1 MYSNEKNPGVNWK
14 DIIIKVVFVFLFVLL
29 LMWLFKKSTPNMT
42 PFYSNVFRENI
53 KYMQDAAES
62 YYTNERLPKNIGD
75 TAEITLG
82 EMIRKNMILEFV
94 DKDGNECDKEASYV
108 QVVKNKNDYTLKVN
122 LVCPTEKNFVE
133 KTLGCYDYCE
143 DCDKEEM
150 ETEYQFKQATSKTN
164 VSYTCPSGGTLKDGV
179 CYVYG
184 NSSYKAT
191 EVTSASEYY
200 CPNGGTLKN
209 GKCYVTKEES
219 HAATE
224 TTKTGVYYCK
234 DGDILDGKV
243 CRTSNNSTYTAY
255 TRTIYEGG
263 YYCPEGGELWG
274 SKCYV
279 TDSYNDVKTAT
290 YNYSCPSGYTLSG
303 TKCVKK
309 VTNNGNSYNATKT
322 GGTQTTSYNSNYLKY
337 GKIRSEKPLSG
348 RTLIKTAQEYTCNN
362 HSACPIK
369 KIFYYYA
376 SYSCSKGKLTTQNGK
391 YTCEITTTSQ
401 VKYTCPYGGT
411 LNGTIC
417 KVAGS
422 TSTVSVDANRDY
434 SCPSGYSLS
443 GTKCYKR
450 IYNEYTYRATWE
462 DEETERYCNSG
473 DTLKGNTCYTTKE
486 TTYNAYITKGET
498 VYTCSSGEKLN
509 GKLCYKTVT
518 SSYNA
523 SKKTGTKTLSCP
535 SGGTLNS
542 KTSTCNSSVL
552 KSKYNATKVSKVSNG
567 YIYKWSTSE
576 TLEGWERTGATRQ
589 VAKTK

>member
-108 QVVKNKNDYTLKVN
+108 QVVKNKNDYALKVN

-150 ETEYQFKQATSKTN
+150 ETEYQFRQATSKTT
-164 VSYTCPSGGTLKDGV
+164 VSYTCPNGGTLKDGV

-184 NSSYKAT
+184 TNSYKAT
-191 EVTSASEYY
+191 EVTSAGEYY
-200 CPNGGTLKN
+200 CPNGTLKD
-209 GKCYVTKEES
+209 GKCYVAKEES

-234 DGDILDGKV
+234 DGDTLDGKI
-243 CRTSNNSTYTAY
+243 CRTSKNSTYTAY
-255 TRTIYEGG
+255 TRTVNEGG
-263 YYCPEGGELWG
+263 YYCPDGGDLWG

-279 TDSYNDVKTAT
+279 SESYNDVKNATA
-290 YNYSCPSGYTLSG
+290 NYSCPSGYTLSG

-309 VTNNGNSYNATKT
+309 VTSDPTSINATKT

-337 GKIRSEKPLSG
+337 SLVKYDEPQSG
-348 RTLIKTAQEYTCNN
+348 RTYVKTAQEYTCNN

-369 KIFYYYA
+369 KTFYYYA
-376 SYSCSKGKLTTQNGK
+376 SYSCSKGTLTTQNGK
-391 YTCEITTTSQ
+391 YTCKITTTSQ
-401 VKYTCPYGGT
+401 IKYTCPTGYS
-411 LNGTIC
+411 LNGTKC
-417 KVAGS
+417 VKPGS
-422 TSTVSVDANRDY
+422 TSTVSVDATKNY
-434 SCPSGYSLS
+434 TCPSGYSLS
-443 GTKCYKR
+443 GTKCYKKV
-450 IYNEYTYRATWE
+450 YDEYSYRATWE

-523 SKKTGTKTLSCP
+523 SKTTGTKKLICPGGETLD
-535 SGGTLNS
+535 S

>member
-143 DCDKEEM
+143 DCDKEEKA
-150 ETEYQFKQATSKTN
+150 TEYQFKQATSKTN

-234 DGDILDGKV
+234 DGDILDGKI
-243 CRTSNNSTYTAY
+243 CRTSKNSTYTAY

-290 YNYSCPSGYTLSG
+290 YNYSCPSGY
-303 TKCVKK
+303 
-309 VTNNGNSYNATKT
+309 
-322 GGTQTTSYNSNYLKY
+322 
-337 GKIRSEKPLSG
+337 
-348 RTLIKTAQEYTCNN
+348 
-362 HSACPIK
+362 
-369 KIFYYYA
+369 
-376 SYSCSKGKLTTQNGK
+376 
-391 YTCEITTTSQ
+391 
-401 VKYTCPYGGT
+401 
-411 LNGTIC
+411 
-417 KVAGS
+417 
-422 TSTVSVDANRDY
+422 
-434 SCPSGYSLS
+434 SLS
-443 GTKCYKR
+443 GTKCYKK
-450 IYNEYTYRATWE
+450 IYNEYSYKATWE

>member
-164 VSYTCPSGGTLKDGV
+164 VSYTCPNGGTLKDGV

-191 EVTSASEYY
+191 EVTSAGEYY
-200 CPNGGTLKN
+200 CPNGTLKD
-209 GKCYVTKEES
+209 GKCYVAKEES

-234 DGDILDGKV
+234 DGDTLDGKI
-243 CRTSNNSTYTAY
+243 CRTSKNSTYTAY
-255 TRTIYEGG
+255 TRTVNEGG
-263 YYCPEGGELWG
+263 YYCPDGGDLWG

-279 TDSYNDVKTAT
+279 SESYNDVKNATA
-290 YNYSCPSGYTLSG
+290 NYSCPSGYTLSG
-303 TKCVKK
+303 TKCYKKITTNGSSYPATPTTSKSRTYDAVKSGYTRKKFNSSQSGKGYVFISSNWENQCSTNSCANLKK
-309 VTNNGNSYNATKT
+309 VW
-322 GGTQTTSYNSNYLKY
+322 
-337 GKIRSEKPLSG
+337 
-348 RTLIKTAQEYTCNN
+348 
-362 HSACPIK
+362 
-369 KIFYYYA
+369 YYDVP
-376 SYSCSKGKLTTQNGK
+376 N
-391 YTCEITTTSQ
+391 
-401 VKYTCPYGGT
+401 YTCPQGGT

-417 KVAGS
+417 TISGKTTYTCPNGGTKTLIDGQYLCKVAG
-422 TSTVSVDANRDY
+422 TSVTETKDATLT
-434 SCPSGYSLS
+434 CPSGYSLS
-443 GTKCYKR
+443 GTKCYKK
-450 IYNEYTYRATWE
+450 IYNEYTYRASWE
-462 DEETERYCNSG
+462 DEETERYCKSG

-486 TTYNAYITKGET
+486 KTYNAYITKGET
-498 VYTCSSGEKLN
+498 VYTCSSKEKLN

-535 SGGTLNS
+535 SGGTLDS

>member
-150 ETEYQFKQATSKTN
+150 VTEYQFKQATSKTN

-191 EVTSASEYY
+191 EVTSAGEYY

-209 GKCYVTKEES
+209 GKCYVTKDES

-224 TTKTGVYYCK
+224 TTKTGVYYCPN
-234 DGDILDGKV
+234 GGTLDGKV
-243 CRTSNNSTYTAY
+243 CRVSKDSTYTAY
-255 TRTIYEGG
+255 TRTVYEGG
-263 YYCPEGGELWG
+263 YYCPKGGTLKG

-279 TDSYNDVKTAT
+279 DDSAEVKYT
-290 YNYSCPSGYTLSG
+290 CPSGYTLSG

-309 VTNNGNSYNATKT
+309 ITTNSANYDAAKT
-322 GGTQTTSYNSNYLKY
+322 GGTQTTSYNISYLKY
-337 GKIRSEKPLSG
+337 SLVKYDKPQSG
-348 RTLIKTAQEYTCNN
+348 RTYVKTAQEYTCNN

-369 KIFYYYA
+369 KTFYYYA
-376 SYSCSKGKLTTQNGK
+376 SYSCTTGTLTTQNGK
-391 YTCEITTTSQ
+391 YTCKVTTTTP
-401 VKYTCPYGGT
+401 VKYTCPNGGT
-411 LNGTIC
+411 LDGKIC
-417 KVAGS
+417 RVAGS
-422 TSTVSVDANRDY
+422 TTTVSENATKGY
-434 SCPSGYSLS
+434 TCPSGYSLS
-443 GTKCYKR
+443 GTYCYK
-450 IYNEYTYRATWE
+450 EYRASWE
-462 DEETERYCNSG
+462 DEETERYCSSG
-473 DTLKGNTCYTTKE
+473 DTLKGNKCYTTKE
-486 TTYNAYITKGET
+486 TTYNASITKGET
-498 VYTCSSGEKLN
+498 VYTCPSGEKLN

-523 SKKTGTKTLSCP
+523 SKTTGTKTLTCP
-535 SGGTLNS
+535 SGGTLDS

>member
-143 DCDKEEM
+143 DCDKEEKV
-150 ETEYQFKQATSKTN
+150 TEYQFKQATSKTN

-234 DGDILDGKV
+234 DGDILDGKI
-243 CRTSNNSTYTAY
+243 CRTSNNSAYTAY

-290 YNYSCPSGYTLSG
+290 YNYSCPSGYSLSG

-322 GGTQTTSYNSNYLKY
+322 GGTPTTSYNSNYLKY

-369 KIFYYYA
+369 KTFYYYA
-376 SYSCSKGKLTTQNGK
+376 SYSCSKGTLTTQNGK
-391 YTCEITTTSQ
+391 YTCKITTTSQ

-434 SCPSGYSLS
+434 SCPRGYSLS
-443 GTKCYKR
+443 GTKCYKK

-498 VYTCSSGEKLN
+498 VYTCSSKEKLN

>member
-143 DCDKEEM
+143 DCDKEEKV
-150 ETEYQFKQATSKTN
+150 TEYQFKQATSKTN

-234 DGDILDGKV
+234 DGDILDGKI

-309 VTNNGNSYNATKT
+309 VTNNGNNYNATKT
-322 GGTQTTSYNSNYLKY
+322 TGKSTTYNASFGKTYKKGQFQTKPAGYTCSTGKQYICTSSSNCPGYVTVYTGCYKKTYSCPQGGTLNGTKCTISGKTT
-337 GKIRSEKPLSG
+337 
-348 RTLIKTAQEYTCNN
+348 
-362 HSACPIK
+362 
-369 KIFYYYA
+369 
-376 SYSCSKGKLTTQNGK
+376 YS
-391 YTCEITTTSQ
+391 
-401 VKYTCPYGGT
+401 CPYGGT

-443 GTKCYKR
+443 GTKCYKK
-450 IYNEYTYRATWE
+450 IYNEYSYKATWE

-473 DTLKGNTCYTTKE
+473 DTLKVNTCYTTKE

-498 VYTCSSGEKLN
+498 VYTCSAGEKLN

-535 SGGTLNS
+535 SGGTLDS

>member
-14 DIIIKVVFVFLFVLL
+14 DIIIKVVFLFLFVLL

-108 QVVKNKNDYTLKVN
+108 QVVKNKNDYALKVN

-143 DCDKEEM
+143 NCDKEEM
-150 ETEYQFKQATSKTN
+150 ETEYQFRQATSKTT
-164 VSYTCPSGGTLKDGV
+164 VSYTCPNGGTLKDGV

-184 NSSYKAT
+184 TNSYKAT
-191 EVTSASEYY
+191 EVTSAGEYY
-200 CPNGGTLKN
+200 CPNGTLKD
-209 GKCYVTKEES
+209 GKCYVAKEES

-234 DGDILDGKV
+234 DGDTLDGKI
-243 CRTSNNSTYTAY
+243 CRTSKNSTYTAY
-255 TRTIYEGG
+255 TRTVNEGG
-263 YYCPEGGELWG
+263 YYCPDGGDLWG

-279 TDSYNDVKTAT
+279 SESYNDVKNATA
-290 YNYSCPSGYTLSG
+290 NYSCPSGYTLSG

-309 VTNNGNSYNATKT
+309 VTSDPTSINATKT

-337 GKIRSEKPLSG
+337 SLVKYDEPQSG
-348 RTLIKTAQEYTCNN
+348 RTYVKTAQEYTCNN

-369 KIFYYYA
+369 KTFYYYA
-376 SYSCSKGKLTTQNGK
+376 SYSCSKGTLTTQNGK
-391 YTCEITTTSQ
+391 YTCKITTTSQ
-401 VKYTCPYGGT
+401 IKYTCPSGYS
-411 LNGTIC
+411 LNGTKC
-417 KVAGS
+417 VKPGS
-422 TSTVSVDANRDY
+422 TSTVSVDATKNY
-434 SCPSGYSLS
+434 TCPSGYSLS
-443 GTKCYKR
+443 GTKCYKKV
-450 IYNEYTYRATWE
+450 YDEYSYRASWE

-498 VYTCSSGEKLN
+498 IYTCSSGERLN

-523 SKKTGTKTLSCP
+523 SKTAGTKKLSCP
-535 SGGTLNS
+535 SGTLDS